1 MRVEQ
6 QKKLAHTSIV
16 ELVDNLPTDNLTVKV
31 LQALDYIVPGKW
43 ENLVGFDNTITA
55 ITGKTKKKK
64 VAKIRDRAIELYND
78 REQGY
83 QTAIW
88 LYRTVDA
95 TDKVVAAAAL
105 ADKIGNA
112 FRFISFLDKLTPK
125 ADSVQSV
132 DLRIK
137 LVAELIAYS
146 KLNGIT
152 LKPAKFAAS
161 LKSNY
166 QQEALMRMV
175 ALVCIDGVLPLGT
188 NFVPRVATDLETRD
202 NLAQDPAFNA
212 ISQFIPTSNPRSFI
226 NESFNTAADW
236 MNNLITSTGITR
248 ESLAHRLDSFVEVAD
263 DKLDYLAAF
272 LDGTTNYFEHTG
284 IQTVARILINRAEGE
299 VN

>member
-1 MRVEQ
+1 MRV
-6 QKKLAHTSIV
+6 KRRKLANTSIV

-31 LQALDYIVPGKW
+31 LNALDYIVPGKW
-43 ENLVGFDNTITA
+43 ENLVGFDHTVSA
-55 ITGKTKKKK
+55 ITGETKKKK
-64 VAKIRDRAIELYND
+64 IAKIRDRAIELYND
-78 REQGY
+78 RQEGY

-95 TDKVVAAAAL
+95 TDKAVAAAAL

-112 FRFISFLDKLTPK
+112 FRFIPFLDKLTPK
-125 ADSVQSV
+125 ADLVQSV

-146 KLNGIT
+146 KLNGLT
-152 LKPAKFAAS
+152 LKPAQFAAS
-161 LKSNY
+161 LKENY
-166 QQEALMRMV
+166 QKEALMRMV

-188 NFVPRVATDLETRD
+188 NFVPRVTNDLENRD
-202 NLAQDPAFNA
+202 NLAEDPAFDVLR
-212 ISQFIPTSNPRSFI
+212 QFIPNSEPRSFI

-236 MNNLITSTGITR
+236 MNNLITSSGITR

-284 IQTVARILINRAEGE
+284 IQTVARILINRAYRE
-299 VN
+299 VK